1 MGDTPDKRKGAILRC
16 GCRSGIRY
24 LFGRNG
30 MGKPAR
36 LAAGMKPEAEAGVL
50 EKALANPEADA

>member
-1 MGDTPDKRKGAILRC
+1 
-16 GCRSGIRY
+16 
-24 LFGRNG
+24 

-36 LAAGMKPEAEAGVL
+36 LAAGIRPEAEAGML